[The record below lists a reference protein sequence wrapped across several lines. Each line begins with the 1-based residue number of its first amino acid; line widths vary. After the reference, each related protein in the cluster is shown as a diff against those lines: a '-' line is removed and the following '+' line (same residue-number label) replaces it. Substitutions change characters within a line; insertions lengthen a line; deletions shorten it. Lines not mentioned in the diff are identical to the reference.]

1 MNPGKV
7 GGETRSV
14 PEASA
19 LAQACANIA
28 VVTGHVGKPNNGL
41 LPLWP
46 HNNTQGTHDL
56 IGDLHFGAAP
66 AEVVYIAGSDPVGEG
81 YMPRRSPTGSFR
93 IVQELFLTETAKEA
107 DVVLPALSF
116 AERDGTYT
124 SADRRVQR
132 FYRALPPLG
141 EGKADWEIA
150 QEIAWRLGLT
160 WDYHTAEEVFAEI
173 ASTQPRYAGLSY
185 TALAQTRE
193 EWPPVGDDDLYF
205 GGTAYDNR
213 GGIGAQT
220 KSDVEIDGRV
230 SLAWIDPPALPAGEG
245 LIVAP
250 SRRLYDRGTLIDQS
264 EVFQSRLTDLS
275 VELHAEDAAR
285 LGVADGDAVV
295 VSFAGRDMVL
305 QARVDG
311 RAPRGVALAPAH
323 LPAGVATIRKGS

>member
-28 VVTGHVGKPNNGL
+28 IVTGHFGKPNNGL

-46 HNNTQGTHDL
+46 HNNTQGTLDL
-56 IGDLHFGAAP
+56 IGDLHMGAEP
-66 AEVVYIAGSDPVGEG
+66 RAEVVYIAGTDPVGEG
-81 YMPRRSPTGSFR
+81 RMPRRSKGSPFY
-93 IVQELFLTETAKEA
+93 IVQELFLTETTKEA

-124 SADRRVQR
+124 SGDRRVQR
-132 FYRALPPLG
+132 FYRALPALG

-150 QEIAWRLGLT
+150 QEIAWRLGLK
-160 WDYHTAEEVFAEI
+160 WDYQTAAEVFAEI

-185 TALAQTRE
+185 ASLAETRE
-193 EWPPVGDDDLYF
+193 EWPPVGDKDLYF

-213 GGIGAQT
+213 GGVGAQT
-220 KSDVEIDGRV
+220 KSGVEMDGQTN
-230 SLAWIDPPALPAGEG
+230 LKWIDAPALPDG
-245 LIVAP
+245 LIAVP

-264 EVFQSRLTDLS
+264 KVFYPRLMDLS
-275 VELHAEDAAR
+275 VELHADDAAR
-285 LGVADGDAVV
+285 LGLAEGDTLV
-295 VSFAGRDMVL
+295 VSIDGQDVSLKAHVN
-305 QARVDG
+305 G
-311 RAPRGVALAPAH
+311 RAPQGVALVPAH
-323 LPAGVATIRKGS
+323 VPAGAAHIRKGS